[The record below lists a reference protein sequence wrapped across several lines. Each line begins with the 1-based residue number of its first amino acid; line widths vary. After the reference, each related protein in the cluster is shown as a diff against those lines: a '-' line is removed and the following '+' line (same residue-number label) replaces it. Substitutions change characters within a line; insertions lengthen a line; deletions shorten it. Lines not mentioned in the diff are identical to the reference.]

1 MVEVV
6 YLSERKP
13 IPPKSVSAMHMQ
25 QNFVCTFDPNA
36 PVHER
41 WLWQVNFTRMYK
53 FYGSA
58 PSLARAQRQ
67 ARARI
72 DKLIG
77 IEQRAEEAE

>member
-1 MVEVV
+1 MVEVI

-13 IPPKSVSAMHMQ
+13 IPPKSISAVHLQ
-25 QNFVCTFDPNA
+25 QQFSCTFDPNA

-41 WLWQVNFTRMYK
+41 WMWQVNFTRTYK

-58 PSLARAQRQ
+58 PSLIRAQRQ

-77 IEQRAEEAE
+77 AQHRAEEAE